1 MEYKKLFTKEELKEI
16 VEWFESHWDKLPE
29 SLYMDKA
36 TYLSDFKRTVR
47 LYYDIA
53 KEHSENPTYSG
64 QIFQLFKMR
73 DAVER
78 EWQKPSEG

>member
-53 KEHSENPTYSG
+53 KEHGENPTYSG

-78 EWQKPSEG
+78 EWQKPSEE